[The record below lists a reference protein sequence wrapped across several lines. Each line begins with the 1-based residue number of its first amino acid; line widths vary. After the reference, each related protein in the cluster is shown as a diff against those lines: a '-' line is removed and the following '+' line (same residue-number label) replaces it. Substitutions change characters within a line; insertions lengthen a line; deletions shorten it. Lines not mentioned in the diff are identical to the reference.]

1 MVPELADQ
9 IERLRLEAG
18 LSTEELLAGLRE
30 ERLRYHAEGEAS
42 NDGASD

>member
-18 LSTEELLAGLRE
+18 LSTEELLAGLRK
-30 ERLRYHAEGEAS
+30 ERLRYHAK
-42 NDGASD
+42 GAR